1 MIDIRRIERRAE
13 FGASRATTYRE
24 IWKQKISQ
32 TLFFLTNRRKF
43 ALISAVMCVA
53 VFFAALPAR
62 ADIITFYPTSCLG
75 GWVNPEYA
83 QGQFSVLDRGDGES
97 FGDVAFTRDN
107 SAVLEG
113 SAAQIF
119 CGSFNADVPED
130 ATISGFTLIF
140 SWDFRDPQSGQSIP
154 SPLSVD
160 GTEYAFKQAAAVATA
175 FYSSVQNA
183 TTAPVGTM
191 LVQASTST
199 LAAATTTIVASDA
212 TSTANAI
219 LNLDTRQAA
228 EVHIEFATTTA
239 TQAPENPVATPTPV
253 PAPESLPEN
262 NVASVKAALDEPEPA
277 PAPAVTPETVPTT
290 ESAPTPAPAPVESVP
305 VTPPPAAG
313 GDESV
318 ASTPA
323 PAELTPEPAPA
334 ASVEPAPVPE
344 SAPQSFN
351 PVLIFASLFAT
362 PVHAQEAPTVEPAP
376 TPEPVPVVEPAPA
389 PTVESTPPP
398 ASAVEPEPAPASAPV
413 VEPAP
418 EPAPATSVESA
429 PATAE
434 QKASV
439 IEVVQPA
446 EVVTNESVSVTDAV
460 STTTTTAS
468 TTVMTSEEQQKAVVA
483 ELSTIQDAPFLEVL
497 YSIDGATWR
506 QLGTVSSQNWKFSRF
521 SLPVTD
527 SRDLERLQIT
537 VQTLPVAGTM
547 PAVYLDGMAVEA
559 NVLYSRRDPNP
570 IPDLLADTLIK
581 QEVASSYRA
590 ALIRRVQDVGQIEL
604 WISEIVDPKSLRV
617 LSGKNALEAQL
628 IQRSLTSTTTSRF
641 IRLSWRKVAD
651 TTLVGENTSLAAYQ
665 RSLFWTDTHENS
677 LWKYSLDSNSYE
689 SVSLDPLSGVAE
701 MDFTNEAGQVV
712 RVTYNRGTKNFVFTL
727 LSEVDEVGN

>member
-1 MIDIRRIERRAE
+1 M
-13 FGASRATTYRE
+13 
-24 IWKQKISQ
+24 
-32 TLFFLTNRRKF
+32 
-43 ALISAVMCVA
+43 
-53 VFFAALPAR
+53 
-62 ADIITFYPTSCLG
+62 
-75 GWVNPEYA
+75 
-83 QGQFSVLDRGDGES
+83 
-97 FGDVAFTRDN
+97 
-107 SAVLEG
+107 
-113 SAAQIF
+113 
-119 CGSFNADVPED
+119 
-130 ATISGFTLIF
+130 
-140 SWDFRDPQSGQSIP
+140 
-154 SPLSVD
+154 
-160 GTEYAFKQAAAVATA
+160 
-175 FYSSVQNA
+175 
-183 TTAPVGTM
+183 
-191 LVQASTST
+191 
-199 LAAATTTIVASDA
+199 
-212 TSTANAI
+212 
-219 LNLDTRQAA
+219 
-228 EVHIEFATTTA
+228 
-239 TQAPENPVATPTPV
+239 
-253 PAPESLPEN
+253 
-262 NVASVKAALDEPEPA
+262 
-277 PAPAVTPETVPTT
+277 
-290 ESAPTPAPAPVESVP
+290 
-305 VTPPPAAG
+305 
-313 GDESV
+313 
-318 ASTPA
+318 
-323 PAELTPEPAPA
+323 
-334 ASVEPAPVPE
+334 
-344 SAPQSFN
+344 
-351 PVLIFASLFAT
+351 
-362 PVHAQEAPTVEPAP
+362 PVHAQEAPTV
-376 TPEPVPVVEPAPA
+376 EPVPVVEPAPA

-398 ASAVEPEPAPASAPV
+398 APAAEPEPAPAPV

-439 IEVVQPA
+439 IEAVKPA
-446 EVVTNESVSVTDAV
+446 EVVPNEPVSITDAV

-527 SRDLERLQIT
+527 WRDLERLQIT

-547 PAVYLDGMAVEA
+547 PVVYLDGMAVEA

-581 QEVASSYRA
+581 QEVAPSYRA

-604 WISEIVDPKSLRV
+604 WISEVVDPKSLRV

-689 SVSLDPLSGVAE
+689 SVSLDPFSGLAE

-727 LSEVDEVGN
+727 QSEVDEVVN

>member
-13 FGASRATTYRE
+13 FGAPCATTYRE
-24 IWKQKISQ
+24 IWKQKMSQ

-97 FGDVAFTRDN
+97 FGDAAFTRDN

-130 ATISGFTLIF
+130 ATVSGFTLIF

-175 FYSSVQNA
+175 FYSSAQNA

-191 LVQASTST
+191 LVQVSTST
-199 LAAATTTIVASDA
+199 LATATTTIVASDA

-253 PAPESLPEN
+253 PVPEPQPES
-262 NVASVKAALDEPEPA
+262 NVASVKAALDEPEPAPAPA

-290 ESAPTPAPAPVESVP
+290 ESAPTSAPAPVESVP

-318 ASTPA
+318 APAGPAPITEPTPA
-323 PAELTPEPAPA
+323 P
-334 ASVEPAPVPE
+334 EPAPVPE

-362 PVHAQEAPTVEPAP
+362 PVHAQEAPTI
-376 TPEPVPVVEPAPA
+376 EPVPVVEPALA
-389 PTVESTPPP
+389 PTIESTPPP
-398 ASAVEPEPAPASAPV
+398 ASAAEPEPAPASAPV

-434 QKASV
+434 QNASV

-446 EVVTNESVSVTDAV
+446 EVVPNESVSITNAV

-527 SRDLERLQIT
+527 WRDLERLQIT

-604 WISEIVDPKSLRV
+604 WISEVVDPKSLRV

-665 RSLFWTDTHENS
+665 RSLFWTDAHENS

-689 SVSLDPLSGVAE
+689 SVSLDPFSGLAE